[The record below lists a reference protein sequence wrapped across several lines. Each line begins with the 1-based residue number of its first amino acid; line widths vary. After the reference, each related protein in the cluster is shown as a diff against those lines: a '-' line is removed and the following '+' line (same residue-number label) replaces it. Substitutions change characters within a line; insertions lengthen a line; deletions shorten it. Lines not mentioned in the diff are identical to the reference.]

1 MIRLLRSFV
10 ETLPW
15 LLPTIGSLLVAW
27 ANGNPWGITCG
38 IVLVIAA
45 AVPVAVA
52 ANRRQAREALDLT
65 EDARE
70 RMIGEYGAEVLR
82 EAAMLEGQKRSDRQK
97 RADAAI
103 PQLLGRV
110 IDKVYGDRDDLRLVF
125 FRVGTEGLSFTV
137 DASWGRRDSS
147 REFEAGAARTEA
159 QIQRLHDDSGFF
171 LCRDT
176 SELPSE
182 LDAAGRSYR
191 SFVSVPI
198 RSDRYGFGMIS
209 LDSTRVGGLTA
220 RDGEMMEL
228 VAAMLSFYLSLAQR
242 GKQERRGRD
251 ATGRSEDDI
260 GSS

>member
-1 MIRLLRSFV
+1 MLRLLRSFV

-15 LLPTIGSLLVAW
+15 LLPTLGSLLVAW
-27 ANGNPWGITCG
+27 ADGNPWGITCG
-38 IVLVIAA
+38 IVLVVSA

-52 ANRRQAREALDLT
+52 AHRRQAREALDLT

-82 EAAMLEGQKRSDRQK
+82 EAATLEAKKRSDRQR

-103 PQLLGRV
+103 PHLLGRV

-125 FRVGTEGLSFTV
+125 FRIGADEQSFDV
-137 DASWGRRDSS
+137 DTSWGRRDSC

-159 QIQRLHDDSGFF
+159 QIQRLRDDSGFF

-198 RSDRYGFGMIS
+198 RSDQDGFGMIS
-209 LDSTRVGGLTA
+209 LDSTRIGGLTS

-228 VAAMLSFYLSLAQR
+228 VAAILSFYLSLAQR
-242 GKQERRGRD
+242 GKQERRRRD

-260 GSS
+260 SSS